1 MGSYSRSQLENWM
14 KTIDVPVG
22 TRVLDIGGAQKA
34 ALARTKTWCADDYK
48 VLDLPN
54 PHEAHVPVD
63 IEADIED
70 DWMGADEG
78 DNGAMY
84 DMLAEYRG
92 KFNIVFCLEV
102 SEYWINPL
110 QALQN
115 IKSLMQKGGT
125 LYISFHFVYPMH
137 NPWSQ
142 DCLRYTRAGV
152 MRLLEASG
160 FKEIEISTRTTGVA
174 ELINFYKAEG
184 MKMAEGDPEYPLDH
198 EAVGWLIKC
207 KKI

>member
-1 MGSYSRSQLENWM
+1 MGSYSRSQLESWM

-34 ALARTKTWCADDYK
+34 ALARTKSWCADVYE
-48 VLDLPN
+48 VLDLSK

-115 IKSLMQKGGT
+115 IKSLMQKDGT

-142 DCLRYTRAGV
+142 DSLRYTRAGV
-152 MRLLEASG
+152 IRLLGASG
-160 FKEIEISTRTTGVA
+160 FNEIEISTRTTGVA
-174 ELINFYKAEG
+174 ELTSFYKAEG